1 MPPASLSTPTS
12 GASSLSIQNLFAR
25 QVERAPEALA
35 VLGSRGER
43 LTYRELDR
51 RASRLARY
59 LRRLGVGPEVPVA
72 LSLPRSPEMAVAV
85 LAVVQAGG
93 AYLPLDPAYP
103 EARRAF
109 MLEDSG
115 ALLLLTSDAA
125 DAAEPPLPGFRGRVI
140 GMALAEQ
147 EAACEGEPLERPA
160 ALSAENLLY
169 VIYTSGST
177 GRPKG
182 VMIPHRALVQ
192 HVESV
197 VRRYPIGPGDRML
210 QLASLSFD
218 VAAEEIFAT
227 WLAGATLVLAPAH
240 ALDSPAELLR
250 TIDAGRVTV
259 CGLTASYWHAL
270 VTELAR
276 GAVTLPATLRLV
288 IVGAEMVSAERL
300 VAWQRAV
307 GERALVWNAYG
318 PTETT
323 VQATLYEPPLAGALE
338 TLEKPDLPAPGSSVP
353 IGRPLGNV
361 QVHLLDPDQEPVPA
375 GEAGEVYIGG
385 PGVARGYLR
394 RPDLT
399 AQLFLP
405 DPWSGAGGGGG
416 EPGDRLYRTGDL
428 ARALPD
434 GELSFLGR
442 VDEQVKVRGYR
453 IEPGEIEAALRQ
465 HPEIA
470 DVVVVARE
478 RSAADPAPGR
488 YLPQIELL
496 AGLAGLPPD
505 EAERLLAE
513 VESAAEPADPRPFR
527 PARGRHFVRRSR
539 AFELSLALKDDRFVA
554 PPASHQRSWLL
565 NQILDEVVADLE
577 HLDRIAP
584 IFVPGSERAK
594 IASARWR
601 ESAARYDGTQLEIEG
616 QQVMQDWERPL
627 MRAMAEVAA
636 ESHGD
641 VLEVGFGMGISATY
655 LQELGVRSYTVIEP
669 NAGVIAEFLRWRERY
684 PGRDIRLLRGKWQEV
699 TAELGTYDAVF
710 FDTYHN
716 DEKEYVDHVLQDVTY
731 AEHFFPTAAACL
743 RDGGVFT
750 YYSNEIDSMSRRH
763 QRRVLQFFR
772 SVALSVVRSLHPPP
786 DCNYWWAD
794 SMVVVKAVK

>member
-1 MPPASLSTPTS
+1 MDVATPTV
-12 GASSLSIQNLFAR
+12 QDLFAR

-35 VLGSRGER
+35 VLGCQGER

-51 RASRLARY
+51 RAGRLARY
-59 LRRLGVGPEVPVA
+59 FRRVGVGPEVAVA

-85 LAVVQAGG
+85 LAIVQAGG

-115 ALLLLTSDAA
+115 ASFLLTVDP
-125 DAAEPPLPGFRGRVI
+125 AEPPSPGFRGRVI
-140 GMALAEQ
+140 GMAPAER
-147 EAACEGEPLERPA
+147 EAEREARPA
-160 ALSAENLLY
+160 EGPPAVAAENLLY
-169 VIYTSGST
+169 VLYTSGST

-192 HVESV
+192 HMENV
-197 VRRYPIGPGDRML
+197 VRRYPIRPGDRML

-227 WLAGATLVLAPAH
+227 WLAGATLVLAPAQ
-240 ALDSPAELLR
+240 ALDSPAGLLQAIEAGGV
-250 TIDAGRVTV
+250 TI

-270 VTELAR
+270 VTELER
-276 GAVTLPATLRLV
+276 GAVTLPSALRLV
-288 IVGAEMVSAERL
+288 IVGAETVSAERL
-300 VAWQRAV
+300 VAWRRAGGDRV
-307 GERALVWNAYG
+307 QVWNAYG

-323 VQATLYEPPLAGALE
+323 VQATLHEPPLGGTLRE
-338 TLEKPDLPAPGSSVP
+338 TDLPAPGSSVP
-353 IGRPLGNV
+353 IGRPLGDARI
-361 QVHLLDPDQEPVPA
+361 HLLDPHQEPVPA

-399 AQLFLP
+399 AELFLP
-405 DPWSGAGGGGG
+405 DPWS
-416 EPGDRLYRTGDL
+416 ERGDRLYRTGDL
-428 ARALPD
+428 ACTLPD

-478 RSAADPAPGR
+478 RTTGDPAPGAALR
-488 YLPQIELL
+488 EIDLL
-496 AGLAGLPPD
+496 AGLAGLPPE

-513 VESAAEPADPRPFR
+513 VEAAPEPPEPRPSRPPR

-565 NQILDEVVADLE
+565 NQVLDEVVADLE

-584 IFVPGSERAK
+584 AFVPGSERAR
-594 IASARWR
+594 IESAGWG
-601 ESAARYDGTQLEIEG
+601 ESAARYDGTQLQIEG

-641 VLEVGFGMGISATY
+641 VLEVGFGMGISATD

-669 NAGVIAEFLRWRERY
+669 NAGVIEEFLRWRRRY

-716 DEKEYVDHVLQDVTY
+716 DEKEYVDHVLQGVTY

-763 QRRVLQFFR
+763 QRRVLEYFR
-772 SVALSVVRSLHPPP
+772 SVTLSVVRPLQPPP